1 LIKLRIDVDYPYP
14 SRLRSFIY
22 TALNIKAHK
31 DYLKNSKILAGLINE
46 STEDVKAYW
55 FFTPKTVPD
64 KELLDALNEE
74 KHEVALHIVNQPFAE
89 QKLLENE
96 TGRKIHYYTVHGTS
110 RLLGRIIWKRWKAKA
125 PSIPQNF
132 SVQSF
137 HQFPTLSFDS
147 CCYSKGTAKAV
158 EAAEISISHGK
169 ILEIHPE
176 WLFQRGTINH
186 RGPYY
191 GALRT
196 LLNVDEVMKKLA
208 VRKKF
213 FVKIARDTREYEKD
227 VWPTEKFAKKLKHT
241 GVDIFTFIERIW
253 VRTTPNPP
261 KNWKKT
267 DDNIAI
273 LRIHGY
279 DEWWQSI
286 GKKTRNMVRKAEKSG
301 VATKVVEPDV
311 KLAEGIWK
319 IYNETP
325 IRQGRSFP
333 HYGVPLE
340 TVKRRV
346 LSPGNR
352 TFIGSYLGEELVGF
366 IQLVQGDKI
375 AILSQ
380 ILSLQKQWDKAVNNA
395 LVAKAIEV
403 CAAQHVDW
411 LMYGRM
417 GNHPSLDRFKQNNGF
432 ARLALKRYYV
442 PLTLQG
448 SVAIKLGLHREFRD
462 ALPQRMKYFLIPIYN
477 WISRAKAKMR

>member
-22 TALNIKAHK
+22 TALNIRARK
-31 DYLKNSKILAGLINE
+31 DYLKNSKILAGMINE

-55 FFTPKTVPD
+55 FFTPKTIPD
-64 KELLDALNEE
+64 KELLGALNEE
-74 KHEVALHIVNQPFAE
+74 KHEVALHIVNRPFAE
-89 QKLLENE
+89 HKLLENA
-96 TGRKIHYYTVHGTS
+96 TGRKINYYTIHGTS
-110 RLLGRIIWKRWKAKA
+110 RLLGRIIWKRWNAKS
-125 PSIPQNF
+125 PSIPEDF

-158 EAAEISISHGK
+158 EVAEISIAQGK

-186 RGPYY
+186 RGSYY

-196 LLNVDEVMKKLA
+196 LLNVDEAMKKLT

-213 FVKIARDTREYEKD
+213 SVKIARDTREYEKD
-227 VWPTEKFAKKLKHT
+227 IWPTEEFAEKLKDT
-241 GVDIFTFIERIW
+241 GVDIFTFIERKW
-253 VRTTPNPP
+253 VHTTPNPP

-267 DDNIAI
+267 GDNIAI
-273 LRIHGY
+273 LQIRGY
-279 DEWWQSI
+279 DEWWRNI
-286 GKKTRNMVRKAEKSG
+286 GKKTRNMVRKAEKSD
-301 VATKVVEPDV
+301 VTTKVVKPDV

-340 TVKRRV
+340 TVKSRV

-352 TFIGSYLGEELVGF
+352 TFIASYLKEELAGF
-366 IQLVQGDKI
+366 IQLVHGDKI
-375 AILSQ
+375 AIVSQ
-380 ILSLQKQWDKAVNNA
+380 ILSLQKYWDKAVNNA

-403 CAAQHVDW
+403 CAAQQVGW
-411 LMYGRM
+411 VMYGRM

-432 ARLALKRYYV
+432 TRFALTRYYL
-442 PLTLQG
+442 PLTLKG
-448 SVAIKLGLHREFRD
+448 SLAIKLGLYRDFKD

-477 WISRAKAKMR
+477 WLSRTKAKMK